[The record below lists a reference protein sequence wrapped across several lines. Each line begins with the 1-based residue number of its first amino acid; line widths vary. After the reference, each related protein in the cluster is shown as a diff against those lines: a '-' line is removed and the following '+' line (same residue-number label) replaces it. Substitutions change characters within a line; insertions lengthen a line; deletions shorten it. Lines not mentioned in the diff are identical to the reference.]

1 MSSGGCA
8 WIRYRD
14 ATGLKPPGERDED
27 SGQSEV
33 LVAPQFGHGLDAEDL
48 GKHLVVAFR
57 EPCER
62 RRRSVE
68 NLLQSLVF
76 VGRSSTLPKS
86 TDVAM
91 ICSSAR

>member
-27 SGQSEV
+27 SGHSEV
-33 LVAPQFGHGLDAEDL
+33 LVPPQFGHGLDAEDL
-48 GKHLVVAFR
+48 GKHVVVAFR
-57 EPCER
+57 ETRER

-68 NLLQSLVF
+68 NPEKSCLRRPGPAHCPSRQM
-76 VGRSSTLPKS
+76 LP
-86 TDVAM
+86 
-91 ICSSAR
+91 

>member
-48 GKHLVVAFR
+48 GKHVVVAFR
-57 EPCER
+57 ETRER

-68 NLLQSLVF
+68 NPEKSCLRRPGPAHCPSRQM
-76 VGRSSTLPKS
+76 LP
-86 TDVAM
+86 
-91 ICSSAR
+91 

>member
-33 LVAPQFGHGLDAEDL
+33 LVPPQFGHGLDAEDL
-48 GKHLVVAFR
+48 GKHVVVAFR
-57 EPCER
+57 ETRER

-68 NLLQSLVF
+68 NPEKSCLRRPGPAHCPSRQM
-76 VGRSSTLPKS
+76 LP
-86 TDVAM
+86 
-91 ICSSAR
+91 